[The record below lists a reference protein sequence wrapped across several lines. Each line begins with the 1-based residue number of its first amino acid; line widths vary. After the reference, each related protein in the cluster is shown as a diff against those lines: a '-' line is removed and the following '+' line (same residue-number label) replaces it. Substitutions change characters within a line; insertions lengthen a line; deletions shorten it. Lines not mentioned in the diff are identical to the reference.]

1 MCYLAQSEF
10 TQLVNGGLLIPVV
23 AITLGCATGMIA
35 IIATAITRTTTSRHR
50 EQTRREVAAYVAEG
64 TISPD
69 DAVAMLNAGQPR
81 SNILGIAC
89 CGSNAKT

>member
-10 TQLVNGGLLIPVV
+10 TQIVNGGLLIPLV
-23 AITLGCATGMIA
+23 AITMGCATGMIA
-35 IIATAITRTTTSRHR
+35 IIATAITRTTVSRHR

-69 DAVAMLNAGQPR
+69 DAVAMLNAGNAR
-81 SNILGIAC
+81 SGT
-89 CGSNAKT
+89 SNRDMQV

>member
-1 MCYLAQSEF
+1 MYYLAQGEF
-10 TQLVNGGLLIPVV
+10 ERLVDGGMLIPLV
-23 AITLGCATGMIA
+23 AITMGCATGMIA

-64 TISPD
+64 TITPD

-81 SNILGIAC
+81 SETLGIAR
-89 CGSNAKT
+89 CGSEAKT

>member
-10 TQLVNGGLLIPVV
+10 ERLINGGMLIPLL

-35 IIATAITRTTTSRHR
+35 IIATVITRTTTSRHR
-50 EQTRREVAAYVAEG
+50 EQTRREIAAYVAEG

-69 DAVAMLNAGQPR
+69 DAVAMLNAGNSR
-81 SNILGIAC
+81 SGAPNHDMRE
-89 CGSNAKT
+89 

>member
-10 TQLVNGGLLIPVV
+10 TQLVDSGMVIPLV

-35 IIATAITRTTTSRHR
+35 IIATVITRTTTSRHR

-64 TISPD
+64 TISPQ
-69 DAVAMLNAGQPR
+69 DAVAMLNAGKMR
-81 SNILGIAC
+81 SGAPNRDVQV
-89 CGSNAKT
+89 

>member
-10 TQLVNGGLLIPVV
+10 ARLVDSGMVIPLV
-23 AITLGCATGMIA
+23 AIVLGCATGMVA
-35 IIATAITRTTTSRHR
+35 IIATAMARTTVSRHR

-69 DAVAMLNAGQPR
+69 DAVAMLNAGKDGVR
-81 SNILGIAC
+81 RA
-89 CGSNAKT
+89 